1 MKNNLLP
8 WRQQKCRYQKMWK
21 VSRLPGSFV
30 HNLYFIILDSG
41 VIGHKVAY
49 FWFFHRRLLV
59 NNPPFSIKSSHR
71 IIKYSSPLK
80 ITIQHNTLIH
90 CFVLTLV

>member
-59 NNPPFSIKSSHR
+59 NNPPLFYQKQPSNHQIFLAAKNNN
-71 IIKYSSPLK
+71 P
-80 ITIQHNTLIH
+80 T
-90 CFVLTLV
+90 